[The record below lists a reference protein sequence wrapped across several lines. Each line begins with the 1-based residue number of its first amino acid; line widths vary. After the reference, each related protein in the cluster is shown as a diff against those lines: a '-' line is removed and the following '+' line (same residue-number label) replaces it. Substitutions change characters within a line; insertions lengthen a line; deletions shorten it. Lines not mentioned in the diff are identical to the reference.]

1 MALLEKKTGI
11 FTDIYNDY
19 YPLVY
24 SVVNTKVNDSH
35 EVKDICQEI
44 FTRFYDKFEEIEN
57 PRKWL
62 LGAMKYVVFEFYR
75 RNKGNAVCMDELFED
90 MNLVF
95 VNGFR
100 DTRIMIQDAL
110 EDMDNYHDERER
122 ILFELI
128 AIYGYTHKEAAD
140 ALGYT
145 VRQVRYRYGLVTQ
158 RLSEYFRK
166 RGVKNMEDLL

>member
-11 FTDIYNDY
+11 FTDLYNDF

-24 SVVNTKVNDSH
+24 SVVNTRVNDSH
-35 EVKDICQEI
+35 EVKDICQEV
-44 FTRFYDKFEEIEN
+44 FTRFYDKFDEIEN

-62 LGAMKYVVFEFYR
+62 LGTMRNVVLEFYNR
-75 RNKGNAVCMDELFED
+75 KKKRTVSMDEIFED

-95 VNGFR
+95 INGFR

-110 EDMDNYHDERER
+110 EDMGNYYDERER

-145 VRQVRYRYGLVTQ
+145 VRQIRYRYGLVIQ